1 MRLVMPPSS
10 PRGSVGSMCAD
21 DADVLAVEVEP
32 DGGHLWAAVRHDGG
46 EIGDAPQAGDPIQYD
61 ALRIEHDESDVEIV
75 VYNRAVLLLRTDSQG
90 ASDLHRNSHAAR
102 LILCG
107 NEVVLARSV
116 ELK

>member
-1 MRLVMPPSS
+1 MPPTKQPVRRSS
-10 PRGSVGSMCAD
+10 
-21 DADVLAVEVEP
+21 
-32 DGGHLWAAVRHDGG
+32 
-46 EIGDAPQAGDPIQYD
+46 IQYD
-61 ALRIEHDESDVEIV
+61 ELRIEHDEGEVEIV
-75 VYNRAVLLLRTDSQG
+75 VYNRAILLLRTDSQG